1 MDSFSFKHFRQTI
14 ALTCGV
20 MLFIFAYFIYS
31 TVSYHHSLIQQ
42 KSRFLSDFTER
53 VVTRVK
59 TNKDWYLSEQAKV
72 IGDKKMRLVTGLDE
86 LSRLIDFSPKFTPS
100 QIGKISLFIIQFRG
114 LFSISD
120 FVLVYP
126 FELDGKLIYTYF
138 SLTPEML
145 DEDLNTHL
153 KDKLQPAV
161 FVAVVLVSMLF
172 VFQLIQIN
180 KVGRLVNELALWAD
194 ELPKNRMA
202 PPPKVQDKS
211 LNYLTHTMN
220 ASLTAFGN
228 ILEKEYSFA
237 RFSSHELRGQLAI
250 LSANMELLELIMQDL
265 SADEKKVLGRMFV
278 AVEDMKYQTE
288 ALLWLSKES
297 EAELAHSQFNIIEII
312 DKALAENAMVLEPKE
327 VNVVKTGENICLNS
341 NRVLLQIMLNNLVR
355 NAFQNTSSGLVYLA
369 ISAGSLTIVNTN
381 SSLTSTKVNRD
392 GFGIGLI
399 LVERISEKLGIT
411 YRVDELANGRL
422 VELIFPKVML
432 TLSSTL
438 K

>member
-1 MDSFSFKHFRQTI
+1 
-14 ALTCGV
+14 
-20 MLFIFAYFIYS
+20 
-31 TVSYHHSLIQQ
+31 
-42 KSRFLSDFTER
+42 
-53 VVTRVK
+53 
-59 TNKDWYLSEQAKV
+59 
-72 IGDKKMRLVTGLDE
+72 
-86 LSRLIDFSPKFTPS
+86 
-100 QIGKISLFIIQFRG
+100 
-114 LFSISD
+114 
-120 FVLVYP
+120 
-126 FELDGKLIYTYF
+126 
-138 SLTPEML
+138 
-145 DEDLNTHL
+145 
-153 KDKLQPAV
+153 
-161 FVAVVLVSMLF
+161 
-172 VFQLIQIN
+172 
-180 KVGRLVNELALWAD
+180 
-194 ELPKNRMA
+194 
-202 PPPKVQDKS
+202 
-211 LNYLTHTMN
+211 
-220 ASLTAFGN
+220 
-228 ILEKEYSFA
+228 
-237 RFSSHELRGQLAI
+237 